1 MGVLT
6 RTEILKEVKK
16 GRIKITDF
24 DEKYLG
30 PASYDLT
37 LDDKF
42 RIFRKDIKNFD
53 VTDNPDHTKI
63 TKLVETKGIIVQ
75 PGEII
80 HGITEETI
88 TLPED
93 ICGRL
98 EGRSR
103 FARLGLLVHVTAG
116 FMQPGISNKQVLEI
130 INLSPMP
137 LTLHAGTR
145 ICQFVFERTEG
156 KAKYKGRF
164 SSQKTP

>member
-1 MGVLT
+1 MAVLT
-6 RTEILKEVKK
+6 RTELLKEIKK

-30 PASYDLT
+30 PASYDLR

-42 RIFRKDIKNFD
+42 RVFRKDVKKFD
-53 VTDNPDHTKI
+53 VTEQADHKKI
-63 TKLVETKGIIVQ
+63 TKLVTVETIVVK

-80 HGITEETI
+80 HGITKETI

-116 FMQPGISNKQVLEI
+116 FMQPGISNQQVLEI
-130 INLSPMP
+130 INLSPIP

-145 ICQFVFERTEG
+145 ICQFVFERCEG
-156 KAKYKGRF
+156 EAKYQGKF
-164 SSQKTP
+164 SSQKAP

>member
-1 MGVLT
+1 MTVIT
-6 RTEILKEVKK
+6 RNVILNEVKA
-16 GRIKITDF
+16 GRIKITNF
-24 DEKYLG
+24 EKNYLG

-42 RIFRKDIKNFD
+42 RVFKKTGKIFD
-53 VTDNPDHTKI
+53 VKDNSDHKKI
-63 TKLVETKGIIVQ
+63 TKLVKSKEIIIQ

-80 HGITEETI
+80 HGITKEKI
-88 TLPED
+88 SLPED

-116 FMQPGISNKQVLEI
+116 FMQPGISNQQVLEI
-130 INLSPMP
+130 INLSP
-137 LTLHAGTR
+137 LSLKLHAGTR
-145 ICQFVFERTEG
+145 ICQFVFEKCEG

-164 SSQKTP
+164 SSQKEP